1 MDSVAHLGVAHFFK
15 VNSHAFKNI
24 ITHRH
29 SATYDSMTQLGVPHC
44 HLVSRFAP
52 LPPSPTPLFY
62 TLPDT
67 LPDTLPP
74 QLTSPKRFHAFWRY

>member
-44 HLVSRFAP
+44 HLVSP
-52 LPPSPTPLFY
+52 ISTPFLQF
-62 TLPDT
+62 
-67 LPDTLPP
+67 
-74 QLTSPKRFHAFWRY
+74 QISRHTS